1 MLDIEG
7 WRSRPFTEEIHMSR
21 IKKALFGALA
31 PLFVGACSGDDSA
44 AKDKTSGY
52 EASAT
57 GQAYGALTEGRRED
71 VTRVIADLDDAVAA
85 DPGDGRAVFYSAIMR
100 FWQLGERVDLPE
112 SPAEL
117 LPIVETM
124 VERFRGA
131 KELLPHDDRAAAFGG
146 LGKVIVANVTGDT
159 ALRNEG
165 MADIDEGIRIF
176 PAYAHFLRALASAD
190 APAGSEEYATVVPHM
205 ETLIDTCGMA
215 RGAEG
220 PASPFVYLQGPL
232 PPSLRPC
239 NDDGMVPH
247 VFEGFITNYGDMLLK
262 AGRGAAEARAAYEGA
277 KTAPRFD
284 HWPFA
289 AELQDRIDHADQRAA
304 LYADGDPS
312 NDPTL
317 WTHEHSCT
325 GCHQDLP

>member
-1 MLDIEG
+1 MLDGAG
-7 WRSRPFTEEIHMSR
+7 WGSRPFTEEIHMSR

-31 PLFVGACSGDDSA
+31 PLLVGGCSGDDSA
-44 AKDKTSGY
+44 AKTTTPAY

-57 GQAYGALTEGRRED
+57 GQAYAALTEGRRED
-71 VTRVIADLDDAVAA
+71 LTRVIADLDDAVVA

-100 FWQLGERVDLPE
+100 FWQLGERIDLPE
-112 SPAEL
+112 SPAGL
-117 LPIVETM
+117 LPIAQTT
-124 VERFRGA
+124 VERFRDA
-131 KELLPHDDRAAAFGG
+131 QELLQNDDRVAAFGG
-146 LGKVIVANVTGDT
+146 LGKVIIANVLGNT
-159 ALRNEG
+159 ALRDEG
-165 MADIDEGIRIF
+165 LADIDEGIRIF

-190 APAGSEEYATVVPHM
+190 APAGSEEYAAVVPHM
-205 ETLIDTCGMA
+205 ETLIDLCGMTK
-215 RGAEG
+215 GASRSFAYIE
-220 PASPFVYLQGPL
+220 GPL
-232 PPSLRPC
+232 PSSLRPC

-289 AELQDRIDHADQRAA
+289 AELQDRIDHADERAA
-304 LYADGDPS
+304 LYSDGDPS

-325 GCHQDLP
+325 GCHQDVR